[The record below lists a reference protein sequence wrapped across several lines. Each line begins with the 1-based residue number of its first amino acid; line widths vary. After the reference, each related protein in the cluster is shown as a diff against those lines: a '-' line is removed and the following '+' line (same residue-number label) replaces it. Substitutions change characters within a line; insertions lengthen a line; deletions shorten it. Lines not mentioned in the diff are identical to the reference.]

1 MNISSNITS
10 MITNQTNLNTTANN
24 IANVN
29 TDGYIPKNNSFE
41 TTRATENIAHSR
53 SQTNLTKEIPDLM
66 IEEITNAVNVSAI
79 KTQNEMLGTLI
90 DIKV

>member
-1 MNISSNITS
+1 VE
-10 MITNQTNLNTTANN
+10 ANN

-41 TTRATENIAHSR
+41 TTRATEIAHSR